1 MNGYTATNNLELSSD
16 FEFINTFW
24 YRQGLSL
31 ISFSFLFFI
40 ILFYYF
46 IIIFFIKIKKKYTLQ
61 SAIGKDVFS
70 LRQNYK

>member
-31 ISFSFLFFI
+31 ISFSFLFFYYFI
-40 ILFYYF
+40 LLFYYY
-46 IIIFFIKIKKKYTLQ
+46 IFFYFKKKYTLQ